1 MDRNTDQAGIAYYA
15 ILQPQTPDGTSSVD
29 VVAKY
34 NEWEQKHLD
43 VVNKA
48 AVIIA
53 KQRHGS
59 TGMVQMRFEAEF
71 TKFSDLAPGDQRE
84 YDYD

>member
-1 MDRNTDQAGIAYYA
+1 MVWFIFREEYYHDA
-15 ILQPQTPDGTSSVD
+15 IKPQTPDETSSAD
-29 VVAKY
+29 LVAKY

-43 VVNKA
+43 LVNKA

-59 TGMVQMRFEAEF
+59 TGMVQLRFEAEF
-71 TKFSDLAPGDQRE
+71 TKFSDLARGDQRDYQ
-84 YDYD
+84 YD